1 MTRLSAKTY
10 LGSLDRWL
18 ERDFRLLVAVHYFRA
33 GRRDAFTSAVAAASV
48 LGIVV
53 GVAALILGLA
63 LLTGFQEDI
72 QERIIG
78 ATAHVVVS
86 ASGPTLAEY
95 EQVATVARTIPGVV
109 AAAPVI
115 ATVALIEG
123 LARDARVV
131 SLKGVDAHPENRTTQ
146 LLDRIVEGS
155 AEQLLSSGVG
165 YPGICLGHELASAL
179 AVEVGDSVKVTIPS
193 ATMAT
198 PFLGGG
204 IRIRYFEVVAVYD
217 AGMFEYDAAWA
228 LISLHEAQTLVEVDG
243 EATTVEVR
251 VDNIFGTQRVV
262 EALAG
267 KIGDE
272 YLVVDWK
279 RANETFFAA
288 LRLEKLAFFF
298 IVGLIMAVAALN
310 IVSTLILS
318 IKDKQHDIGVML
330 SLGATRK
337 DILRVFTWQGALV
350 GLVGT
355 GLGAAFGVAVAW
367 ALDRYELIRLD
378 AEIYYLSYLP
388 FQLRWQDLAG
398 VCGISLLICFLATL
412 YPARR
417 AGSLRPTTLLRRE

>member
-1 MTRLSAKTY
+1 MISRSTRAQPGFLE
-10 LGSLDRWL
+10 RWL
-18 ERDFRLLVAVHYFRA
+18 EHDFRLLVAVRYFRA
-33 GRRDAFTSAVAAASV
+33 GRRDAFTGAVAAASV

-53 GVAALILGLA
+53 GVSALILGLA

-72 QERIIG
+72 QERIVG
-78 ATAHVVVS
+78 ATAHIVVS

-95 EQVATVARTIPGVV
+95 HQVAAVARALPGVL
-109 AAAPVI
+109 AASPAI
-115 ATVALIEG
+115 STVALVEG
-123 LARDARVV
+123 VARDPRVV
-131 SLKGVDAHPENRTTQ
+131 SLKGVDALPENRTTR
-146 LLDRIVEGS
+146 LLDHIVEGS
-155 AEQLLSSGVG
+155 ADGLLDSQGG
-165 YPGICLGHELASAL
+165 YPGIVLGHELASAL
-179 AVEVGDSVKVTIPS
+179 AVGVGDRTKVTIQS

-204 IRIRYFEVVAVYD
+204 IRIRYFEVVAIYD

-228 LISLHEAQTLVEVDG
+228 LISLREARSLVEVDG
-243 EATTVEVR
+243 EGTTVEVR
-251 VDNIFGTQRVV
+251 IADIFGTRRVV

-267 KIGDE
+267 KIDEE

-318 IKDKQHDIGVML
+318 IKDKQHDIGVLM
-330 SLGATRK
+330 SLGATRN

-350 GLVGT
+350 GSVGT
-355 GLGAAFGVAVAW
+355 SLGGALGVGSAW

-378 AEIYYLSYLP
+378 AEVYYLSYLP
-388 FQLRWQDLAG
+388 FQVRWQDFAA
-398 VCGISLLICFLATL
+398 VSGISLLICFLATL
-412 YPARR
+412 YPSRR
-417 AGSLRPTTLLRRE
+417 AGRLRPTTLLRRE